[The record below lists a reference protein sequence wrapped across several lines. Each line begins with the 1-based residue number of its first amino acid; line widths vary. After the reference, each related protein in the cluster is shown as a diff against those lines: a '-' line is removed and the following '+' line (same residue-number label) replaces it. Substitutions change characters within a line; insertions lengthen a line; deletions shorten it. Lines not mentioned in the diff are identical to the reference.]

1 MNFLKADYSSLTKYR
16 NIYDNGQLAAIILF
30 LVLETLAGVALLS
43 LSIWMYVDTAA
54 YLVSDHNDKFFVSI
68 YILMGAG
75 SLMTLVGFLGCCGA
89 MQESSCMLGTFST
102 FVILIFAAEIA
113 GAVYGYSHK
122 DEVKS
127 ALTKTVTNMVKNE
140 YSVQDA
146 VTMGVDTMQQK
157 LGCCGANGISDW
169 ENSSLNNKNK
179 ESGILSVLSISYKVP
194 ASCCVSPD
202 SIACEAATNI
212 AAANTFTS
220 SLHSEGCLSK
230 ITEKIEK
237 HLFTIIV
244 AGITIAV
251 IQIFGFVFS
260 LVLCCAVSG
269 RDY

>member
-1 MNFLKADYSSLTKYR
+1 MNFFKADYSSLTKYR
-16 NIYDNGQLAAIILF
+16 NTYDNGQLAAIILF

-68 YILMGAG
+68 YILMAAG

-122 DEVKS
+122 DEVKT

-146 VTMGVDTMQQK
+146 VTLAVDAMQQK
-157 LGCCGANGISDW
+157 LACCGATGISDW
-169 ENSSLNNKNK
+169 ENSSYNNKNK
-179 ESGILSVLSISYKVP
+179 ESGVLSLLSISYKVP
-194 ASCCVSPD
+194 QSCCKTD
-202 SIACEAATNI
+202 LANCETATNI
-212 AAANTFTS
+212 IASNTFTS
-220 SLHSEGCLSK
+220 SLYSEGCLSK

-237 HLFTIIV
+237 HLFTVIV
-244 AGITIAV
+244 AGISIAV

-260 LVLCCAVSG
+260 LVLCCAISG